1 MPITAHHVNQN
12 GKLTYTISTPE
23 LNVVEQQTWKEIKN
37 EPEHIELYQYFYHDD
52 PRLTIERK
60 PINKRFIQTKIQSMI
75 LDNITQGNYDA
86 ALDLLDN
93 MVASERKPTSLMILH
108 LFDIILRPQQDYGTA
123 KQLMSMCEKAQR
135 ILLYILEVFGAGVF
149 DCVWDMFRM
158 HGTTRLG
165 KRRHVQMLAE
175 FEDEDEEPY
184 ECSLTEFDDVWDLTA
199 RAIEYIEPRFKSGT
213 NRKEPSL
220 DAAGGKLA
228 SDPCINHMRRQQAL
242 DVIISVLEADIRSRK
257 GSDSAITHCMF
268 MTMLRP
274 DSTGRRTQF
283 DRYLDIIFSA
293 FGLHDA
299 KDEEDTSRSKD
310 ASSVGFAGRLLD
322 MAIAAKP
329 LAQQTFR
336 RFTKLDIDG
345 CATLMQ
351 VIQCTTFLAT
361 LCDMHLSDS
370 DCSKVPDKCKVLRK
384 ASIYNLDKLFRFNLW
399 TRPLYLDEL
408 NDVYRHVLIIYWR
421 FTTFIHERFA
431 RFEVRSSTDN
441 VVHKKMLTA
450 LTDEQRERI
459 IVSTADAGE
468 KWHRHVETM
477 IQEALS
483 MDPDQV
489 DADMLSQQ
497 IRQTAK
503 LLVMEWQI

>member
-1 MPITAHHVNQN
+1 MPITSHRVNPN
-12 GKLTYTISTPE
+12 GELIYTISTPE

-60 PINKRFIQTKIQSMI
+60 PINKKFIQSKIQSMI

-93 MVASERKPTSLMILH
+93 MVASERKPTSLMVLH
-108 LFDIILRPQQDYGTA
+108 LFDIILRPQQDNSSV

-135 ILLYILEVFGAGVF
+135 ILLYILEVFGTSVF
-149 DCVWDMFRM
+149 DCIWDMFRM

-184 ECSLTEFDDVWDLTA
+184 ECSLTEFDDLWDLTA
-199 RAIEYIEPRFKSGT
+199 RAIEYVEPRFRSGAD
-213 NRKEPSL
+213 RKEPSM
-220 DAAGGKLA
+220 DAPGGKL
-228 SDPCINHMRRQQAL
+228 RRQQAL
-242 DVIISVLEADIRSRK
+242 DVIISILEADIRSRK
-257 GSDSAITHCMF
+257 ESASGITQCMF
-268 MTMLRP
+268 MNMLRP

-293 FGLHDA
+293 FGLHDS
-299 KDEEDTSRSKD
+299 KDEDNTSRSQN
-310 ASSVGFAGRLLD
+310 ASN
-322 MAIAAKP
+322 MAILSCCQNAVAAKP

-351 VIQCTTFLAT
+351 VIRSTTFLAT

-370 DCSKVPDKCKVLRK
+370 DCSKVPEKCKVLRK
-384 ASIYNLDKLFRFNLW
+384 ASIYNVDKLFRFNLW

-421 FTTFIHERFA
+421 FTTFIHERYM
-431 RFEVRSSTDN
+431 RFEVRSSSDN
-441 VVHKKMLTA
+441 VVHNKVLTA

-459 IVSTADAGE
+459 IVSSVDAGE
-468 KWHRHVETM
+468 KWHNHVEDM
-477 IQEALS
+477 IQQVLS
-483 MDPDQV
+483 MNPEQEN
-489 DADMLSQQ
+489 AKMLIQQ

-503 LLVMEWQI
+503 LLVMEWEV